1 MLSAKE
7 IAQHYGV
14 TRQAVEKWVKRGNI
28 PYKLDIQI
36 KKKPRKLY
44 DMEALKNYLDNR
56 VVYDKPV

>member
-28 PYKLDIQI
+28 PYEIIRLVGKRSY
-36 KKKPRKLY
+36 K
-44 DMEALKNYLDNR
+44 
-56 VVYDKPV
+56 VYDLEDFENYFKSQTIVNKPV